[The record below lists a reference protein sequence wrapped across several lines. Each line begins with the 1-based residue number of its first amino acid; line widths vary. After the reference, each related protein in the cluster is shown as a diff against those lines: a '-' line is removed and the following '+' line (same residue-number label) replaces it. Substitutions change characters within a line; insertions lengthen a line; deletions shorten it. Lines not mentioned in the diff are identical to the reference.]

1 MWLLVLILMLLPL
14 DVGGFYSNVC
24 TLTYAYAYAC
34 ARTDEQ
40 THACTL
46 THTLPH
52 LYKRTHTYS
61 HIRPLAACTPVTRSC
76 VHASVQT
83 SSPKGLVDKIHAKG
97 LKAGWYLND
106 CLSYCA
112 SLGDHCSAEECIP
125 GDVKAFVAYGFDNL
139 KVDG

>member
-1 MWLLVLILMLLPL
+1 MCAHLHTHMHTHAHAPM
-14 DVGGFYSNVC
+14 N
-24 TLTYAYAYAC
+24 TRMH
-34 ARTDEQ
+34 ART
-40 THACTL
+40 
-46 THTLPH
+46 
-52 LYKRTHTYS
+52 RTHS
-61 HIRPLAACTPVTRSC
+61 HIFTTAHTRAHKYARTPAHPHARTYFDARPR

-83 SSPKGLVDKIHAKG
+83 SCPKGLVDKIHAKG